1 MDVEG
6 SDQRGGPRGGA
17 HRRELRDRPPG
28 PEPSRTTRV
37 AIPANWP
44 EAVTFQAG
52 WRLAEAEED
61 TVPQLLR
68 LEGEVT
74 AWLTPEEIGAQ
85 LALGPVIWQRWFYRG
100 WLWWE
105 LNQEG
110 R

>member
-6 SDQRGGPRGGA
+6 SDQRGDSRGRTSR
-17 HRRELRDRPPG
+17 HELRDRPPG
-28 PEPSRTTRV
+28 PEPSTTTRLAV
-37 AIPANWP
+37 PRDWP

-68 LEGEVT
+68 LGGDIT
-74 AWLTPEEIGAQ
+74 AWLTSEEIVAQ
-85 LALGPVIWQRWFYRG
+85 LALSSPAWERWFRWG
-100 WLWWE
+100 WRWWE